1 MRPRMTF
8 DRNSRMTPEQEFLA
22 NNWIRTPTVRLI
34 DESGTNVG
42 VVDTKTALNKARE
55 LGLDLITI
63 ARDANPPVCRIYEL
77 SKYAYEQKKH
87 KKELDKK
94 NRENAIVVK
103 EIQLRYS
110 IDEHDLL
117 IKQKHAK
124 EFLDE
129 NCKVRIVM
137 KFRGREITFAKKGF
151 ELVTKFIEG
160 LGDLKLEKNPNLA
173 GNTILA
179 IVAPNHKV
187 PHKHE

>member
-1 MRPRMTF
+1 MRPRQSF
-8 DRNSRMTPEQEFLA
+8 DKNFRMSPEQEYIA
-22 NNWIRTPTVRLI
+22 NSFIRSPKVRLI
-34 DESGTNVG
+34 NEHGENVG
-42 VVDTKTALNKARE
+42 IVDTRQAMEQARN

-63 ARDANPPVCRIYEL
+63 AKEADPPVCKIYEL
-77 SKYAYEQKKH
+77 SKYIYEQKKV
-87 KKELDKK
+87 KKEIDKK
-94 NRENAIVVK
+94 NRENAIHVK

-129 NCKVRIVM
+129 NHKVRIVM

-151 ELVTKFIEG
+151 DLVTKFIEG
-160 LGDLKLEKNPNLA
+160 LGDFKIEKDPSLA

-179 IVAPNHKV
+179 ILAPAQKAV
-187 PHKHE
+187 KG

>member
-1 MRPRMTF
+1 MRPRMQF
-8 DRNSRMTPEQEFLA
+8 DRRMTPEQEYVA
-22 NNWIRTPTVRLI
+22 NQWIRSSQVRLI
-34 DESGTNVG
+34 DETGQNVG
-42 VVDTKTALNKARE
+42 VVDTKAALARARDA
-55 LGLDLITI
+55 GLDLITI
-63 ARDANPPVCRIYEL
+63 AKDANPPVCRIYEL

-94 NRENAIVVK
+94 NRENQIVVK

-124 EFLDE
+124 EFLE
-129 NCKVRIVM
+129 EHYKVRVVM

-151 ELVTKFIEG
+151 ELVKKFIEG
-160 LGDLKLEKNPNLA
+160 LGEFKIEKEPNLA

-179 IVAPNHKV
+179 ILAPIPK
-187 PHKHE
+187 PIKH